1 MSLSLDG
8 LVSGLKTT
16 DIIKALMDVHA
27 IPRTLLKAKID
38 DKNAVMTQLRTLNT
52 AVQNLAAAA
61 EKAAAPGGL
70 DRFTGSASSESVKV
84 ALRTGAAPVSTD
96 IVVDRLAQ
104 AHTVVSASATRWP
117 ADPPVLTLED

>member
-52 AVQNLAAAA
+52 AVQNLATAA

-70 DRFTGSASSESVKV
+70 DRFTG
-84 ALRTGAAPVSTD
+84 
-96 IVVDRLAQ
+96 
-104 AHTVVSASATRWP
+104 TRRP
-117 ADPPVLTLED
+117 TP